1 MDRSADANGFARK
14 GRWGLIAAATAIAC
28 VSLAPAGAQAAA
40 KGSSTQCPGTFTVLH
55 DDSIGALKLTAGRY
69 VITVLTEQTLSCQ
82 KASKLFARF
91 LRRPGRRPP
100 QPLAPQRRTRPSSAR
115 APAPRAWPS
124 ASPSSAAAVAAVAV
138 AVAAVAVATAPSARP
153 SRCSTTT
160 ASARCDPGRNYLI
173 TAKNMGCPSASQQFA
188 KFLQSPSG
196 RLGGGWQLKP
206 RKAKF
211 RNPNTGESFR
221 IKQQ

>member
-1 MDRSADANGFARK
+1 MDRSADANGFAHT

-28 VSLAPAGAQAAA
+28 VSVMPAAAQAAA

-55 DDSIGALKLTAGRY
+55 DDSIGALKLKAGRY

-82 KASKLFARF
+82 KASKQFAKF
-91 LRRPGRRPP
+91 LRRPDGDLPNRWKLNVRKALFRKGPGATG
-100 QPLAPQRRTRPSSAR
+100 LAFSVAKFRGGGGGGGGGGAGNRTKCPTFKVLHNDRIGSLPI
-115 APAPRAWPS
+115 PA
-124 ASPSSAAAVAAVAV
+124 
-138 AVAAVAVATAPSARP
+138 
-153 SRCSTTT
+153 
-160 ASARCDPGRNYLI
+160 GNYLI
-173 TAKNMGCPSASQQFA
+173 TAKNMSCPSASQQFA
-188 KFLQSPSG
+188 KFLQSPNG

>member
-55 DDSIGALKLTAGRY
+55 DDSIGALKLKAGP
-69 VITVLTEQTLSCQ
+69 
-82 KASKLFARF
+82 
-91 LRRPGRRPP
+91 LRDHRAHGADAQLPEGLEAVRQVPAPPGRRPP
-100 QPLAPQRRTRPSSAR
+100 QPLEAQRPQGGLPQGHPRDGLAFSVAKFRGGGGEGGGGGGGGSNRTKCPTFQVLHNDRIGSLPI
-115 APAPRAWPS
+115 PA
-124 ASPSSAAAVAAVAV
+124 
-138 AVAAVAVATAPSARP
+138 
-153 SRCSTTT
+153 
-160 ASARCDPGRNYLI
+160 GNYLI